1 MHPNLEALCREKR
14 EIRFPDSSG
23 RRSRKQLLCEHA
35 KKEGISSLYD
45 EFDVDR
51 PGVLALFNQIGFRV
65 VEYKYY
71 QKFHQEVKGVVVKI
85 DL

>member
-1 MHPNLEALCREKR
+1 MLC
-14 EIRFPDSSG
+14 DY
-23 RRSRKQLLCEHA
+23 A
-35 KKEGISSLYD
+35 KKSGIPCLYD